1 MKALKKSSAVPLDE
15 VRLKYL
21 SDPKRANYAIKLA
34 LGEFEQ
40 DNDVDMLLDT
50 LRLVAQA
57 QGGLASL
64 ARKTDVSRQALH
76 EALSPQGNPRLRTF
90 QNVLGSLGLRMSV
103 KPVRTPAKRAAKS
116 AA

>member
-1 MKALKKSSAVPLDE
+1 MKVPKKSSTISHDE
-15 VRLKYL
+15 VRLKQL
-21 SDPKRANYAIKLA
+21 SDPKRANYAIKVA
-34 LGEFEQ
+34 LEEFEQ

-64 ARKTDVSRQALH
+64 ARKTEVSRQALH

-90 QNVLGSLGLRMSV
+90 QSVLGSLGLRMMV
-103 KPVRTPAKRAAKS
+103 KPVRTVTKRAARS

>member
-1 MKALKKSSAVPLDE
+1 MKAPKKSGGIPLDE

-21 SDPKRANYAIKLA
+21 RDPKQANYAIKLA
-34 LGEFEQ
+34 LEEFEQ
-40 DNDVDMLLDT
+40 DNDVNMLLDT

-64 ARKTDVSRQALH
+64 ARKIDVSRQALH

-90 QNVLGSLGLRMSV
+90 QSVLGSLGLRMAV
-103 KPVRTPAKRAAKS
+103 KPVRAPAKRASRS
-116 AA
+116 AV